1 MTNGRKG
8 AKGAECAEWTVA
20 LSPLYNARV
29 SRIKTGKPDQYG
41 EERAKN
47 AGLGVY
53 STSRVRVIN
62 PQAVLDL

>member
-8 AKGAECAEWTVA
+8 AKGTVA
-20 LSPLYNARV
+20 LSSLYNAGV

-62 PQAVLDL
+62 PQALINL